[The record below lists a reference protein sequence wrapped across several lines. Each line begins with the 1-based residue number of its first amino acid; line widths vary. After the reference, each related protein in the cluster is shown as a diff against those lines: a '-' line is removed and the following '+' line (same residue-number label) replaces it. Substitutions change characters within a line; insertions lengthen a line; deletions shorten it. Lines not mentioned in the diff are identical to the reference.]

1 MEKVIELIEL
11 IRVVRSSTASQED
24 RAVVLATLSDV
35 ARLWQQT
42 RSLAAYHV
50 IVSALDSNDDEVRRL
65 AEESLNR
72 SSPRPAS
79 HRANGDGATLVK
91 SQRWKESA

>member
-1 MEKVIELIEL
+1 MENPSDPMRML
-11 IRVVRSSTASQED
+11 RSLRGRDESRSPL
-24 RAVVLATLSDV
+24 LATLTE
-35 ARLWQQT
+35 AAQLWRQT
-42 RSLAAYHV
+42 GSLGAYLV
-50 IVSALDSNDDEVRRL
+50 IFSALDSNDDEVRHL

-79 HRANGDGATLVK
+79 HRGNSGNTTLEK

>member
-1 MEKVIELIEL
+1 MEKAIELIEH

-35 ARLWQQT
+35 AKLWRQT
-42 RSLAAYHV
+42 RSLPAYHV
-50 IVSALDSNDDEVRRL
+50 IVSSLDSNDDEVRRL

-72 SSPRPAS
+72 SSPRPAN
-79 HRANGDGATLVK
+79 HRANSDGSTSGK
-91 SQRWKESA
+91 FQRWKESA